1 MKINSFL
8 RGAGV
13 AVVLAVMSR
22 AADRAAY
29 AASQPVLL
37 PTGAWITPDAAPGS
51 VFQPLT
57 VALPDYELLARQRR
71 DYGCKP

>member
-13 AVVLAVMSR
+13 AAVLAVMSM

-51 VFQPLT
+51 FNP
-57 VALPDYELLARQRR
+57 
-71 DYGCKP
+71 